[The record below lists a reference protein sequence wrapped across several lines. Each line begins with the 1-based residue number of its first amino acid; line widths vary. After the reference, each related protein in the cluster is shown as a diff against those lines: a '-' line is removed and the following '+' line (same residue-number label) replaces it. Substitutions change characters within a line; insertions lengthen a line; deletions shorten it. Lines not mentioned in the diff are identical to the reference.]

1 MKKEKLLFLTV
12 ISALVV
18 NANAQSDKTVELN
31 PVTVTGTG
39 TYHKA
44 DNAPIAVKV
53 ISAKE
58 LKDAQVTSLQE
69 ALTKLSSDITTHTNG
84 MGTFV
89 NFNGVSDDYIV
100 ILENGKRISGDDRW
114 DRISIDNIK
123 RIEILSGAASA
134 LYGSDAIAGV
144 INIITDESKKPVD
157 VTSRTRFSSKGRFDQ
172 DVNVDV
178 TEGKFSS

>member
-1 MKKEKLLFLTV
+1 MKKKKIVYLAVMTAFAV
-12 ISALVV
+12 NV
-18 NANAQSDKTVELN
+18 NAQTDKVVELN

-44 DNAPIAVKV
+44 DNTPIAVKV

-100 ILENGKRISGDDRW
+100 ILENGKRVSGDDRW
-114 DRISIDNIK
+114 DRISIDNI
-123 RIEILSGAASA
+123 
-134 LYGSDAIAGV
+134 
-144 INIITDESKKPVD
+144 
-157 VTSRTRFSSKGRFDQ
+157 
-172 DVNVDV
+172 
-178 TEGKFSS
+178 